1 MDSGGDWAS
10 LALSVARSLIQDRP
24 PLRRKALDLVLQ
36 ASAGEGGGWRG
47 GGRSLIQEGGGH

>member
-36 ASAGEGGGWRG
+36 ASAGEGGGALR
-47 GGRSLIQEGGGH
+47 